1 MKAKGRRTVAASA
14 IASGAAAAIV
24 AVVALHGAVAVAQ
37 APAAGG
43 EDAGPGPRLP
53 GRQVTGPIVVTTREY
68 DLKALTTPPA
78 IPEAA
83 VRGRAVWVQ
92 QCAWCHDG
100 VGQPTY
106 KTMGPFLSA
115 DTVKAVGEDKVRAYI
130 AKGSARMPGFQYAL
144 KPQQIDELV
153 AFLKTVG
160 TDQKPTAAQLAGR
173 AEAQSKTG
181 E

>member
-1 MKAKGRRTVAASA
+1 MAVA
-14 IASGAAAAIV
+14 
-24 AVVALHGAVAVAQ
+24 ALHGAAAMAQ
-37 APAAGG
+37 GRAAAPAAGA
-43 EDAGPGPRLP
+43 EDTGPGARLP
-53 GRQVTGPIVVTTREY
+53 GRQVTGPIAVTTREY

-106 KTMGPFLSA
+106 KTMGPFLTA
-115 DTVKAVGEDKVRAYI
+115 DTVKTVGEDKVRAYI

-144 KPQQIDELV
+144 KPQQTDELI
-153 AFLKTVG
+153 AYLNTV
-160 TDQKPTAAQLAGR
+160 TADQKPTAAQLAGR
-173 AEAQSKTG
+173 VEAQSNTG